1 MKKEVKKENKSIIS
15 SIFTDEQLKRLDF
28 SEEEIEIIEEAA
40 LIRQAADVMP
50 NSEAEMDAFFQKL
63 DETFPPSSDMAG
75 TFNKYMDLMKTD
87 PKFFSQIVA
96 MNALLD
102 TVEDE
107 PEAKTEKISVK
118 DIKKEKAAV
127 SNEQKQAKLARVD
140 EMLKSLAEGK

>member
-15 SIFTDEQLKRLDF
+15 SIFTDEQLKRLNF
-28 SEEEIEIIEEAA
+28 SKEEIEIIEEAA

-63 DETFPPSSDMAG
+63 DATFPPSSDLAG

-140 EMLKSLAEGK
+140 AMLKSLAEGK